1 MDKKSESKVSPKSV
15 VYGKTDTRYWKTKV
29 VRRTRMVDRAEV
41 QDRHYSVQLQHG
53 GRRTRFP
60 LGSSNKAAAA
70 DKALEIYMD
79 ILTIGWDKAV
89 DRHKDPR
96 KKPGQENDETA
107 FIERPT
113 VGDLIRVVSDFVTV
127 RRSTFNSYAKA
138 IRKIY
143 ADAMKIPGSEKFDG
157 RRGGAKRWQKQVDQV
172 YLDQLTADRVV
183 RWRNEFLVGEDAD
196 PLGKRSRINTSN
208 TIIRNAR
215 GLMAKKHLPF
225 LRERMRMPDPL
236 PLVGVP
242 LLKPP
247 SMRYHSKIDAR
258 KILTDAQK
266 EFEKQSPEQFKALL
280 LALVC
285 GLRRGEID
293 NLLWEAFDF
302 ERCVLR
308 VQNTQYHELK
318 SEDSAGE
325 IDLSEEVCA
334 VFESMRKQATGEF
347 VIESDHAHNRPDS
360 GTRYYRCNLVFKNL
374 GKWLKKKGG
383 DKKRPIH
390 ELRKEAGSLV
400 AAEYGIFEASR
411 FLRHSDI
418 RITSQVYL
426 DKKRR
431 VTPSLS
437 LSTAF
442 EQGKEERSAH
452 GIDEE
457 NNESLVA

>member
-1 MDKKSESKVSPKSV
+1 M

-29 VRRTRMVDRAEV
+29 VRRKRVLEGTEV

-53 GRRTRFP
+53 GRRTRFS
-60 LGSSNKAAAA
+60 LGSGNKGRAA

-79 ILTIGWDKAV
+79 ILKIGWDKAV
-89 DRHKDPR
+89 ARHKDPR
-96 KKPGQENDETA
+96 KKPGQEDDDTT

-113 VGDLIRVVSDFVTV
+113 VGDLIRVASEFVTV

-143 ADAMKIPGSEKFDG
+143 ADSMKIPGAEKFDG
-157 RRGGAKRWQKQVDQV
+157 RKGGAQRWQNKVDQI

-183 RWRNEFLVGEDAD
+183 RWRNEFLIGEDDD
-196 PLGKRSRINTSN
+196 PVGKRSRINTSN

-225 LRERMRMPDPL
+225 LRERMRLPDPL
-236 PLVGVP
+236 PLDGVP

-258 KILTDAQK
+258 GVLADARK
-266 EFEKQSPEQFKALL
+266 ELEKQRPEQFEALL

-302 ERCVLR
+302 DRGVLR

-334 VFESMRKQATGEF
+334 VFKKMSKRASGEF
-347 VIESDHAHNRPDS
+347 VIESDHAHNRPGS
-360 GTRYYRCNLVFKNL
+360 GTRYYRCNLVFQKL

-437 LSTAF
+437 LS
-442 EQGKEERSAH
+442 
-452 GIDEE
+452 IDK
-457 NNESLVA
+457 